1 MVRSSHPVA
10 GSSGPWIRNR
20 TFPKAF
26 GRPPSGG
33 LNRSSLQ
40 SGRADRRNR
49 GARHRWRN
57 ERFAYAE
64 PVRVLPRRRLHDRRQ
79 GLTSG
84 DRNVANSIVR
94 RATSSW
100 AKQSSAAAPADTCWS
115 GQGLVRRA
123 CAGLLGCMSVC
134 LELAVPLRGVTAHD
148 GRARPGRGR
157 VSQRLAHSGTE
168 RE

>member
-49 GARHRWRN
+49 AHATVGGMSDLHMQSRSGCSRVAAFMTDAR
-57 ERFAYAE
+57 
-64 PVRVLPRRRLHDRRQ
+64 
-79 GLTSG
+79 G
-84 DRNVANSIVR
+84 
-94 RATSSW
+94 
-100 AKQSSAAAPADTCWS
+100 
-115 GQGLVRRA
+115 
-123 CAGLLGCMSVC
+123 
-134 LELAVPLRGVTAHD
+134 
-148 GRARPGRGR
+148 
-157 VSQRLAHSGTE
+157 
-168 RE
+168 